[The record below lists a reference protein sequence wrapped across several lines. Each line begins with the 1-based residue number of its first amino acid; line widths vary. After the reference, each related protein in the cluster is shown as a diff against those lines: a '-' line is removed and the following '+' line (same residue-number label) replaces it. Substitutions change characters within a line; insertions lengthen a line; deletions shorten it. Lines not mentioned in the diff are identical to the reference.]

1 MSNKYFDYYKDDNG
15 FVDSELSL
23 DSNGFREITDCL
35 EVLFD
40 KLGKGRHH
48 DMSLNYFDNI
58 RLDLVEHF
66 TQVANSTTE
75 EEV

>member
-15 FVDSELSL
+15 VVDSELSL

-40 KLGKGRHH
+40 
-48 DMSLNYFDNI
+48 N
-58 RLDLVEHF
+58 V
-66 TQVANSTTE
+66 
-75 EEV
+75 